1 MKDPNI
7 PKNYRNY
14 VNKSIA
20 LIGHM
25 GSGKT
30 VIGKVIAKKL
40 KIPHI
45 DSDKL
50 IVEKTKKTINQIF
63 KDEGE
68 IKFRKI
74 EEKTI
79 LGLNNDTKFVLSL
92 GGGSIL
98 SNNVRKL
105 LNKKFI
111 TLFIDVN
118 ISELTQ
124 RLKENRKRPLLKN
137 VNIEDKIKKLD
148 TIRRKYYL
156 LADIQIENSG
166 DAISAFTLFLE
177 KYDKLNEENNKN

>member
-7 PKNYRNY
+7 TKNYKNY
-14 VNKSIA
+14 TNKSIA

-30 VIGKVIAKKL
+30 IFGKMIAKKF

-50 IVEKTKKTINQIF
+50 ITNKTKKTISHIF
-63 KDEGE
+63 ENEGE
-68 IKFRKI
+68 INFRKI

-79 LGLNNDTKFVLSL
+79 LELSDDTKFVLSL

-98 SNNVRKL
+98 SKKIRNL

-111 TLFIDVN
+111 TLFLDVD

-124 RLKENRKRPLLKN
+124 RLKKNKKRPLLLN
-137 VNIEDKIKKLD
+137 VNIEDKIKELD
-148 TIRRKYYL
+148 IIRRKYYL
-156 LADIQIENSG
+156 LADIQIKNFG
-166 DAISAFTLFLE
+166 NAIDVFALFLK
-177 KYDKLNEENNKN
+177 KYNKLNEANNKS

>member
-7 PKNYRNY
+7 TKNYKNY
-14 VNKSIA
+14 TNKSIA

-30 VIGKVIAKKL
+30 IFGKMIAKKL

-50 IVEKTKKTINQIF
+50 ITNKTKKTISHIF
-63 KDEGE
+63 ENEGE
-68 IKFRKI
+68 INFRKI

-79 LGLNNDTKFVLSL
+79 LELSDDTKFVLSL

-98 SNNVRKL
+98 SKKIRNL

-111 TLFIDVN
+111 TLFLDVK
-118 ISELTQ
+118 IPELAQ
-124 RLKENRKRPLLKN
+124 RLKENTKKRPLLRN
-137 VNIEDKIKKLD
+137 VNIEDKIKELD
-148 TIRRKYYL
+148 NIRRKYYL
-156 LADIQIENSG
+156 LADIQIEDCGNVN
-166 DAISAFTLFLE
+166 DAFALFLE
-177 KYDKLNEENNKN
+177 RYNKLNEAK

>member
-7 PKNYRNY
+7 PKNYKNY
-14 VNKSIA
+14 INKSIA

-30 VIGKVIAKKL
+30 LIGKMIADKL

-50 IVEKTKKTINQIF
+50 IAKKTKKTINQIF
-63 KDEGE
+63 INEGE
-68 IKFRKI
+68 VKFREI

-79 LGLNNDTKFVLSL
+79 LELNNDSKFVLSL

-98 SNNVRKL
+98 SNNIRKL

-111 TLFIDVN
+111 TLFLDVN
-118 ISELTQ
+118 IPELTQ
-124 RLKENRKRPLLKN
+124 RLKKSKKRPLLAN
-137 VNIEDKIKKLD
+137 INIEDKIKKLD
-148 TIRRKYYL
+148 MIRRKYYL
-156 LADIQIENSG
+156 LADIKIENYG
-166 DAISAFTLFLE
+166 NAIDALTFFLE
-177 KYDKLNEENNKN
+177 KYNELNEKNN